1 MAEKLSW
8 SELRRALASRAGV
21 SEKEANAFL
30 SAFNAQLV
38 EVLKTDKQVKI
49 NGLGTFKLQ
58 AVAPRKSVNVTTGEE
73 IIIDGYNK
81 IVFAP
86 EAGVKEL
93 VEKTSVVSSTE
104 ENVPADDAPQEA
116 ENAVVDPIKKLG
128 EQAEEIVDILG
139 ELGQSPKEEVP
150 VVEEPEPEPEPKP
163 EPVIPEPEPEVPAEP
178 GPVIPEPEPVIV
190 PEPAPVIPEPQPAP
204 VVPTPEPVVEPDPEP
219 EQPKKKKKSHF
230 FRDTLICMVILIAL
244 ALVGYFFFR
253 DQIFGLIKEYVIPRV
268 QATWFAP
275 KAEPVA
281 VATDSVAQEL
291 ALIPEGDIPQE
302 QILDEFLAISEG
314 EDEMQETA
322 TQSINEYNE
331 LIKIEPMHEA
341 SRLTWMAKRF
351 YGDKRYWPY
360 LYDANRDRIVNPSK
374 IEVGTPIRVP
384 KLTPLQLDTT
394 NAETK
399 KRLEALRIEAEAA
412 CRK

>member
-1 MAEKLSW
+1 M
-8 SELRRALASRAGV
+8 
-21 SEKEANAFL
+21 
-30 SAFNAQLV
+30 
-38 EVLKTDKQVKI
+38 
-49 NGLGTFKLQ
+49 
-58 AVAPRKSVNVTTGEE
+58 
-73 IIIDGYNK
+73 
-81 IVFAP
+81 
-86 EAGVKEL
+86 
-93 VEKTSVVSSTE
+93 
-104 ENVPADDAPQEA
+104 
-116 ENAVVDPIKKLG
+116 
-128 EQAEEIVDILG
+128 
-139 ELGQSPKEEVP
+139 
-150 VVEEPEPEPEPKP
+150 
-163 EPVIPEPEPEVPAEP
+163 
-178 GPVIPEPEPVIV
+178 

-341 SRLTWMAKRF
+341 SRLTWMSKRF

>member
-150 VVEEPEPEPEPKP
+150 VVEEPEPEPE
-163 EPVIPEPEPEVPAEP
+163 VPAEP
-178 GPVIPEPEPVIV
+178 EPVIPEPEPVIV
-190 PEPAPVIPEPQPAP
+190 PEPAPVIPEPQSAP

-291 ALIPEGDIPQE
+291 AMIPEGDIPQE

-314 EDEMQETA
+314 EDEMQEAA

-331 LIKIEPMHEA
+331 LIRIEPMHEA

>member
-150 VVEEPEPEPEPKP
+150 VVEEPEPEPE
-163 EPVIPEPEPEVPAEP
+163 VPAEP
-178 GPVIPEPEPVIV
+178 EPVIPEPEPVIV

-204 VVPTPEPVVEPDPEP
+204 VVPTPEPVVEPDPKP

-314 EDEMQETA
+314 EDEMQEAA

-341 SRLTWMAKRF
+341 SRLTWMSKRF